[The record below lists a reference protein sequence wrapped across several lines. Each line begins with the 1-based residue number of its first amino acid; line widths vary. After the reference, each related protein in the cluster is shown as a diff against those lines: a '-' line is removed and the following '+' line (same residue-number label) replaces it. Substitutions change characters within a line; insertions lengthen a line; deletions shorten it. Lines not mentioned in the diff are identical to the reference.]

1 MRKWTIKEIIRY
13 AAISLAGE
21 LPGKVVINDVPD
33 KIKTPIIVDDKGTIG
48 FKMIDYIY
56 PSELTLT
63 TGQPV
68 STVYEQCKQA
78 LGGNYEYFGFN

>member
-1 MRKWTIKEIIRY
+1 
-13 AAISLAGE
+13 
-21 LPGKVVINDVPD
+21 
-33 KIKTPIIVDDKGTIG
+33 
-48 FKMIDYIY
+48 MIDYIY

-78 LGGNYEYFGFN
+78 IGGNY